1 VPEGCTNLAFI
12 GQYVETP
19 EDAVFTVETSVRTA
33 MQAVY
38 YLTKVDK
45 DPIEVAPTR
54 YDIRYILAGI
64 KKQANVDNLTIKD
77 LPKIDPNKI
86 EDFQK
91 LLVDFLNNNI
101 EPMPSIYPG
110 RDKKY

>member
-1 VPEGCTNLAFI
+1 LYIKILKQWQKYGTRK
-12 GQYVETP
+12 VE
-19 EDAVFTVETSVRTA
+19 ASKA
-33 MQAVY
+33 L
-38 YLTKVDK
+38 YLIDCNK
-45 DPIEVAPTR
+45 DPIEVNPTF
-54 YDIRYILAGI
+54 YDIRYVLAGI
-64 KKQANVDNLTIKD
+64 KKSANVDKLTTKD

-101 EPMPSIYPG
+101 EPMPSLYPG